1 MLDQTKLLISR
12 GANIHAGTELDPDQF
27 IMLLGRVMRNVWRF
41 LSKKALMSIKP
52 HMGVKL
58 LVEQGVDIGMV
69 RVRGMMPVKMAV
81 EYGHFDIASYLLA
94 HGARVPED
102 QDFFVSCDTRGHAEG
117 LRLAWDKV
125 VSIDDENSEGST
137 AIFNAVAHVEAV
149 RVLLGRGASLI
160 IENEL
165 CYTYCRRTW
174 PLPSFGNASGPR

>member
-1 MLDQTKLLISR
+1 M
-12 GANIHAGTELDPDQF
+12 E
-27 IMLLGRVMRNVWRF
+27 
-41 LSKKALMSIKP
+41 
-52 HMGVKL
+52 GVKL

-149 RVLLGRGASLI
+149 LAVTDGNAEVAELLLCHGADPNMRTGPFSSVLSLAIAKGHVEVADVLLKHCAKEKCKEMDVDEEDYLAGMV
-160 IENEL
+160 EL
-165 CYTYCRRTW
+165 
-174 PLPSFGNASGPR
+174 LSSA